1 MLLAALGN
9 GDGMMVLAKLELG
22 LEAGDVRGL
31 EAGDVRGLGAG
42 DVPGPAKASTH
53 CTLQHH
59 GLLADE

>member
-22 LEAGDVRGL
+22 LEAGDVQGL
-31 EAGDVRGLGAG
+31 EAG

>member
-22 LEAGDVRGL
+22 LEV
-31 EAGDVRGLGAG
+31 G

-59 GLLADE
+59 GLLADESGSVSNGTWFY